1 MTAPPIP
8 VRQMHDDGFITV
20 RYLNPDGTM
29 FEDELPEHLVFAA
42 DPHPITAL
50 WDRQYHLGGKG
61 KIINREML
69 PNLLHLSEVDP
80 LLFEE
85 LLVRLENCSEDE
97 ARLWCDRLMTKIM
110 HPTAHRPK
118 ESFAPVFRS
127 MLRTVPIVS
136 ELGAGIA
143 GANTLISNARKT
155 VKYLGHEHLAATAFC
170 WWVMDDGMFS
180 FKKLSY
186 EKYQADIKYID
197 ANLEAVMG
205 VREALKRVRTFDR
218 AYVAELVCSA
228 QALSEGAL

>member
-1 MTAPPIP
+1 
-8 VRQMHDDGFITV
+8 MHDDGYITV
-20 RYLNPDGTM
+20 RYLNPDGTR

-42 DPHPITAL
+42 NPHPITAA
-50 WDRQYHLGGKG
+50 WEYGLGNQGRVMTHET
-61 KIINREML
+61 I
-69 PNLLHLSEVDP
+69 PNLMHLSEVDP

-85 LLVRLENCSEDE
+85 LLVRLKNCPWDE
-97 ARLWCDRLMTKIM
+97 SRLWSDRLMTKIM
-110 HPTAHRPK
+110 HPTDHRPK

-127 MLRTVPIVS
+127 MLRTIPVAS
-136 ELGAGIA
+136 TLGPGIA

-186 EKYQADIKYID
+186 EKHQADIEFID

-205 VREALKRVRTFDR
+205 IRDALKRVRSFDR
-218 AYVAELVCSA
+218 EFVAELVDSS
-228 QALSEGAL
+228 QALADGAL

>member
-1 MTAPPIP
+1 MTANPIP

-20 RYLNPDGTM
+20 RYLNPDGTR

-42 DPHPITAL
+42 EPHPITAL
-50 WDRQYHLGGKG
+50 WDRQYRVGDQGQVM
-61 KIINREML
+61 NRETL

-85 LLVRLENCSEDE
+85 LLVRLEHCPEDE
-97 ARLWCDRLMTKIM
+97 SRLWKDRLMTKIM
-110 HPTAHRPK
+110 HPTDHRPK
-118 ESFAPVFRS
+118 ESFAPVVRS

-155 VKYLGHEHLAATAFC
+155 VKYLGHQHLAATAFC
-170 WWVMDDGMFS
+170 WWVMDDGRFS

-186 EKYQADIKYID
+186 EKHQADIEYID

-205 VREALKRVRTFDR
+205 VRDTLERMRTFDR
-218 AYVAELVCSA
+218 AYVAELVDSA
-228 QALSEGAL
+228 QALSDGAL